1 MPENFNLPR
10 PDLSVENRLIEEFQ
24 RNSKEDFYERLEEAA
39 KNCNIPKNIKSSNVP
54 NKTYK
59 KSYQSQTKKAINMEN
74 QEDKYQTRCAKTVAV
89 LLIIVIALLISANK
103 CSAQS
108 YRTVKPTVQYDTIP
122 VINKDVIS
130 IYMMDKRNYMIY
142 KYQGCQEA
150 IQVSKSIVDYMVL
163 CCELK
168 CSCNLAILKR
178 KKDGV
183 LSRVIKYKGTSYGGS
198 KNDYLNFKIYQK

>member
-1 MPENFNLPR
+1 
-10 PDLSVENRLIEEFQ
+10 
-24 RNSKEDFYERLEEAA
+24 
-39 KNCNIPKNIKSSNVP
+39 
-54 NKTYK
+54 
-59 KSYQSQTKKAINMEN
+59 MEN
-74 QEDKYQTRCAKTVAV
+74 QEDRYQIRCAKTVAV

-122 VINKDVIS
+122 VINKDVLS

-150 IQVSKSIVDYMVL
+150 IQVSKSIVDYMML

>member
-1 MPENFNLPR
+1 MCQMSR
-10 PDLSVENRLIEEFQ
+10 IR
-24 RNSKEDFYERLEEAA
+24 KETLKD
-39 KNCNIPKNIKSSNVP
+39 
-54 NKTYK
+54 
-59 KSYQSQTKKAINMEN
+59 YQMEN
-74 QEDKYQTRCAKTVAV
+74 LEDRYQTRCAKTVAV

-108 YRTVKPTVQYDTIP
+108 YRTIKPTVQYDTIP

-130 IYMMDKRNYMIY
+130 VYMMDKRNYMIY

-150 IQVSKSIVDYMVL
+150 IQVSKSIVDYMVF

-198 KNDYLNFKIYQK
+198 KNDYLNFKIY

>member
-1 MPENFNLPR
+1 M
-10 PDLSVENRLIEEFQ
+10 FQ
-24 RNSKEDFYERLEEAA
+24 IGAQEERLEQNR
-39 KNCNIPKNIKSSNVP
+39 KTIK
-54 NKTYK
+54 
-59 KSYQSQTKKAINMEN
+59 MEN
-74 QEDKYQTRCAKTVAV
+74 QEDRYQTRCTKTLAV
-89 LLIIVIALLISANK
+89 LLIIIIALLISANK

-122 VINKDVIS
+122 VINKDVLS

-150 IQVSKSIVDYMVL
+150 IQVSKSIVDYMML

>member
-1 MPENFNLPR
+1 
-10 PDLSVENRLIEEFQ
+10 
-24 RNSKEDFYERLEEAA
+24 
-39 KNCNIPKNIKSSNVP
+39 
-54 NKTYK
+54 
-59 KSYQSQTKKAINMEN
+59 MEN

-89 LLIIVIALLISANK
+89 LLILVIALLISANK

-183 LSRVIKYKGTSYGGS
+183 FSRVIKYKGTSYGGS